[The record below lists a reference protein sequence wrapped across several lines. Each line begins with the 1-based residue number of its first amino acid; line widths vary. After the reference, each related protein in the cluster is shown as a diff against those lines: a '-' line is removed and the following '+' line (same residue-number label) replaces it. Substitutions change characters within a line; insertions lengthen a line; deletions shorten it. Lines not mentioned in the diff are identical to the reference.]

1 MWSNIW
7 DPPSSIQSDNLP
19 KQSQSDELIVETL
32 TSFDVDESKN
42 GHLDS
47 QAVIEK
53 LKFHLVRV
61 SKVFILRPISH
72 FYVIF
77 RVMESLTS

>member
-1 MWSNIW
+1 MWSNVW
-7 DPPSSIQSDNLP
+7 DPPTSIQSDNLP
-19 KQSQSDELIVETL
+19 KQSQSDDLTVETL

-53 LKFHLVRV
+53 LKFHLVRAF
-61 SKVFILRPISH
+61 KILA
-72 FYVIF
+72 
-77 RVMESLTS
+77 